1 MQRIIKPELKF
12 VASPA
17 LLERGCVIVIG
28 LEAIRDEAAAR
39 WDKMRQAIYLNL
51 ESLLRQKLGAT
62 DYYSQLDEL
71 SFLVSMPAASS
82 DEAQILCVSVAH
94 DLHKNLLGHCDI
106 AQLRIS
112 RATGLEGDTLRCEST
127 EGAALARIV
136 SQAGL
141 KVSGRTADGD
151 CLLPARRAAPSPASP
166 DASSIHRFTPLWDVQ
181 NEAITTYRCVTVVET
196 SLFETIQ
203 PHASFKSELT
213 DLIARLRFAT
223 DTLARH
229 LASGRKYL
237 LSLPISYDLLGS
249 PVARMEVAS
258 LCRNLSS
265 AMRPYLQFEIG
276 EMPYGVPQS
285 RLSELVGSLRPFC
298 RGVTAYLPARIPSYA
313 AYQGAGLS
321 AIGLSLCAGIVAN
334 TDMSSEV
341 FKLATAAQRLHLKSF
356 VLDVPNCDMLLSA
369 HRLKVNAMSGHMIG
383 KAAPMP
389 EPVRRLPLTE
399 IVAREMHDLENN
411 ATHGREALCA

>member
-1 MQRIIKPELKF
+1 MLRIIKPDLKF

-28 LEAIRDEAAAR
+28 LEAIRDEAGAR
-39 WDKMRQAIYLNL
+39 WDKMRHSIYLNL
-51 ESLLRQKLGAT
+51 EGLLRQKLGGT
-62 DYYSQLDEL
+62 DYFSQLDDL

-94 DLHKNLLGHCDI
+94 DLHKNLLGHCEI

-112 RATGLEGDTLRCEST
+112 RATKLEGDNLECEVT
-127 EGAALARIV
+127 EGVTLARIA

-141 KVSGRTADGD
+141 KITGS
-151 CLLPARRAAPSPASP
+151 AAPNCAHAPQYKP
-166 DASSIHRFTPLWDVQ
+166 PIDASHSSQSRYCFTPLWDVQ
-181 NEAITTYRCVTVVET
+181 NEAITTYRCGTVVEN

-203 PHASFKSELT
+203 PHTTFKSELA
-213 DLIARLRFAT
+213 DLLARLRFAT
-223 DTLARH
+223 ETLAMH
-229 LASGRKYL
+229 LASGHKYL

-249 PVARMEVAS
+249 PIARMEVAS
-258 LCRNLSS
+258 LCRSLSS

-321 AIGLSLCAGIVAN
+321 AIGLSFSAGLVAN

-356 VLDVPNCDMLLSA
+356 MLDVPNCDMLLSA
-369 HRLKVNAMSGHMIG
+369 HRLNVNAISGHMIG
-383 KAAPMP
+383 RPMPMP
-389 EPVRRLPLTE
+389 EPVRRLPLVD
-399 IVAREMHDLENN
+399 IIAQEMRDLQGN
-411 ATHGREALCA
+411 AQGETLCA